1 MIGEQYLRSI
11 EEHILNTSSKNS
23 PVMKEYY
30 YYWER
35 RVYNAIVKMV
45 LRALISFKNLIQ
57 QPSSK
62 TTPLFQINAEYDH
75 PNLNTHP

>member
-45 LRALISFKNLIQ
+45 LRALISFKNLI
-57 QPSSK
+57 
-62 TTPLFQINAEYDH
+62 
-75 PNLNTHP
+75 